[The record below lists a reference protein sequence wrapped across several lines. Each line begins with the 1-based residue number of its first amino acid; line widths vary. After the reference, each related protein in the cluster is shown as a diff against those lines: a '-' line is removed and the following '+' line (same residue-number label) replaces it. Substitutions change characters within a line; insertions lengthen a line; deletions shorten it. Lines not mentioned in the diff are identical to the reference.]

1 MSIHTM
7 TYGHPHRVSLPQ
19 FGHSLALAS
28 APLTALMRRC
38 SSWLDTRDGEPRTS
52 QEVLA
57 YARRIED
64 RDPGLASDLRGAA
77 MRDLD

>member
-1 MSIHTM
+1 MSITSM
-7 TYGHPHRVSLPQ
+7 TYGHPHRVSLPNI
-19 FGHSLALAS
+19 GHSLALAT

-38 SSWLDTRDGEPRTS
+38 SSWLEAPAREPKTA

-57 YARRIED
+57 YARRIESS
-64 RDPGLASDLRGAA
+64 DPGLASDLRGAA

>member
-1 MSIHTM
+1 MSITSM
-7 TYGHPHRVSLPQ
+7 TYGHPHRVSLPNI
-19 FGHSLALAS
+19 GHSLALAT

-38 SSWLDTRDGEPRTS
+38 SSWLDSPKREPRTA

-57 YARRIED
+57 YARRIESS
-64 RDPGLASDLRGAA
+64 DPGLASDLRGAA